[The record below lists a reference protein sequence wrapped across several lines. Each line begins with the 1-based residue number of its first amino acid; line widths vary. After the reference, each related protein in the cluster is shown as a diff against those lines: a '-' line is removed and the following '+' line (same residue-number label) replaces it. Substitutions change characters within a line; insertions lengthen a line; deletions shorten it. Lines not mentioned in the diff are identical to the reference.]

1 MIILEQQVKRNNIKE
16 SISILVRLTRIRL
29 SLMVSI
35 SAMTGYFLTGS
46 SSSWALVLM
55 FFGVFLLAAGT
66 TVLNQVQESRYDA
79 LMKRTIRRPI
89 PAGEISRLSASL
101 VAALLIVSGTVLLRM
116 NGWLP
121 MVLGLSNI
129 VFYNLIYTPLKT
141 RSWLAIVPGA
151 FVGAVPPLIGWTS
164 AGFNI
169 FHPNAIFIATFVF
182 LWQVPHFWLL
192 MIKYGKEYESA
203 GFSSISKMLN
213 EHQIKLVVFV
223 WGVITSLFLMLFP
236 LFGFTLKPVLLVL
249 LVAMNFLFISLFYRF
264 LFMERSPQ
272 TIRKAFIL
280 INTYAM
286 VVFLCLVVNAMMM

>member
-1 MIILEQQVKRNNIKE
+1 M
-16 SISILVRLTRIRL
+16 LVRLTRIRL

-66 TVLNQVQESRYDA
+66 TVLNQVQESKYDA

-101 VAALLIVSGTVLLRM
+101 VAALLIVGGTILLRL

-121 MVLGLSNI
+121 MALGLSNI

-164 AGFNI
+164 TGFNI

-223 WGVITSLFLMLFP
+223 WGVITSVFLMLFP